1 MSLAGKE
8 AVSLQGAML
17 AEAIAGLAKR
27 AADSEKAVNFA
38 FGKVVQEY
46 PLQVMLEQRL
56 LLPEE
61 QLILTENVI
70 GAAVLRTDKEIYIRE
85 KIYDVFHNLEV
96 GERVLLANVRGGQ
109 AWVILS
115 KYYATELDELLE
127 QNG

>member
-1 MSLAGKE
+1 MH
-8 AVSLQGAML
+8 GAML
-17 AEAIAGLAKR
+17 AETIAGLAKR
-27 AADSEKAVNFA
+27 AADSEAAVNFA

-85 KIYDVFHNLEV
+85 KIYDVFHNLEA
-96 GERVLLANVRGGQ
+96 GDRVLLANVRGGQ

>member
-27 AADSEKAVNFA
+27 AADSETAVNFA

-70 GAAVLRTDKEIYIRE
+70 GVSFHKEY
-85 KIYDVFHNLEV
+85 KGLH
-96 GERVLLANVRGGQ
+96 
-109 AWVILS
+109 S
-115 KYYATELDELLE
+115 
-127 QNG
+127 

>member
-1 MSLAGKE
+1 MKYKRFMPMNMDFICNFF
-8 AVSLQGAML
+8 VFFLQ
-17 AEAIAGLAKR
+17 R
-27 AADSEKAVNFA
+27 HS
-38 FGKVVQEY
+38 
-46 PLQVMLEQRL
+46 L

>member
-27 AADSEKAVNFA
+27 AADSETAVNFA

-61 QLILTENVI
+61 QRSEEHT
-70 GAAVLRTDKEIYIRE
+70 
-85 KIYDVFHNLEV
+85 
-96 GERVLLANVRGGQ
+96 
-109 AWVILS
+109 S
-115 KYYATELDELLE
+115 EL
-127 QNG
+127 QSPWN

>member
-27 AADSEKAVNFA
+27 AADSETAVNFA

-61 QLILTENVI
+61 QLILTAHGQGNLYS
-70 GAAVLRTDKEIYIRE
+70 GKDLR
-85 KIYDVFHNLEV
+85 
-96 GERVLLANVRGGQ
+96 RV
-109 AWVILS
+109 S
-115 KYYATELDELLE
+115 
-127 QNG
+127 